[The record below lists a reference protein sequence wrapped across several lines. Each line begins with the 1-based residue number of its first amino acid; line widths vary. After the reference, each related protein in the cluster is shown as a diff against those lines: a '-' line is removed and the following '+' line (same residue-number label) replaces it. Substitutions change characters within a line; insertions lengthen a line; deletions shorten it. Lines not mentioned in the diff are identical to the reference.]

1 MQVTHSDGEIL
12 DKIKKLFTYG
22 RETKKIFAPINKNT
36 LFLIRHSL
44 IFYLFSYAYTTPPSK
59 PNIHRGPLKP
69 DYTRWTKLV

>member
-44 IFYLFSYAYTTPPSK
+44 IFYLFSYDTPHHLANPTYTEV
-59 PNIHRGPLKP
+59 H
-69 DYTRWTKLV
+69 